1 METNKIYKKLKEAI
15 RPLVRKQMDETY
27 VTIVPIGAKNLNE
40 AYQLNSFSVSKTNSP
55 STPKTYYFN
64 SDSELSESETIDI
77 EDFNDKGGIITFSTE
92 VNAVKSS
99 ENELVNWVKNK
110 VETLKNNFNL
120 NKKINSVLNKHDEVY
135 GVSIGNFIKGR
146 YKANDGTLYDEKSLS
161 VEIIGI
167 TPDTLN
173 KVAKDLANEF
183 KQESVLVK
191 NYETNKIYLVKK

>member
-15 RPLVRKQMDETY
+15 RPLVRKQIDETY
-27 VTIVPIGAKNLNE
+27 ITILPIGAKSLNE
-40 AYQLNSFSVSKTNSP
+40 GFQLNGFSVSKTNSL
-55 STPKTYYFN
+55 STPKTYYFS

-77 EDFNDKGGIITFSTE
+77 EEFSDKGGIITFSTE

-99 ENELVNWVKNK
+99 ENQLVNWVKNK
-110 VETLKNNFNL
+110 VDTVKNNINL
-120 NKKINSVLNKHDEVY
+120 NKKINKVLNKHDDVY

-161 VEIIGI
+161 IEIIGI
-167 TPDTLN
+167 TDTVLN
-173 KVAKDLANEF
+173 RVAKDLANEF